1 MSELRD
7 TTQRYFLIA
16 VSIILGLLALRFL
29 LVLFGV
35 STTFPGGNILLSLT
49 DPLVVSFVG
58 IWPNWVIGSLVWSWS
73 VVLAIV
79 FWSVVSLVILDFILT
94 FLDDDPA
101 RIFVNLIDALL
112 KVFQFLVLSRFILM
126 LFSAPGGS
134 VFVDTIYGLTGW
146 SRLGLGEFNI
156 LGGRVEI
163 GSLISFVLLVFMDIF
178 WESFADKYVVKAK
191 IFKKLVKEKKTVTT
205 KTVETKTTPTVTVV
219 MPQVQSKPSVTVLS
233 KEQFEELKKEVNA
246 SNNAENK

>member
-1 MSELRD
+1 MTELRE
-7 TTQRYFLIA
+7 TTQRYFLVA
-16 VSIILGLLALRFL
+16 VSIILGLLALRFIL
-29 LVLFGV
+29 ELFGV
-35 STTFPGGNILLSLT
+35 SSTFPGGSFLLSLT

-73 VVLAIV
+73 VVLAVV

-134 VFVDTIYGLTGW
+134 VFVDTIYGLTTW

-156 LGGRVEI
+156 LGGRVEV
-163 GSLISFVLLVFMDIF
+163 GSLISFVVLLFIDIF
-178 WESFADKYVVKAK
+178 WESFADKYVVKSK
-191 IFKKLVKEKKTVTT
+191 IFKRVVKDQKTTTT
-205 KTVETKTTPTVTVV
+205 KTVETKTTPAVTFV

-233 KEQFEELKKEVNA
+233 KEQFEELKEEVKKKD
-246 SNNAENK
+246 SK